1 MHMHHNQRAAI
12 DSTTR
17 HIELMFY
24 REREIKRA
32 VRLARENV
40 TGGHSGGSN
49 GHAFVSDPTALEG
62 IRLATELK
70 QVTLSDG
77 VVIKRPERWLRL
89 VSGVYEALDDISRRV
104 ATCKYHRR
112 ESWKAT
118 TVELGI
124 DRNTYYTIV
133 NDVRTL
139 AKMAA
144 CQLGLIKVIE

>member
-1 MHMHHNQRAAI
+1 MHHNQRAAI

-17 HIELMFY
+17 HIELVFY

-89 VSGVYEALDDISRRV
+89 VSGVYEVLDDISRRV
-104 ATCKYHRR
+104 ATYKYHRR

-144 CQLGLIKVIE
+144 CQLGLIRVIE

>member
-1 MHMHHNQRAAI
+1 MHHNQRAAI

-17 HIELMFY
+17 HIELVFY

-89 VSGVYEALDDISRRV
+89 VSGVYESLDDISRRV

-118 TVELGI
+118 TVELGL

-139 AKMAA
+139 AKI
-144 CQLGLIKVIE
+144 LPDHVD

>member
-1 MHMHHNQRAAI
+1 MHHNQRAAI

-104 ATCKYHRR
+104 ATRKYHRR

-144 CQLGLIKVIE
+144 CQLGLIRVIE

>member
-1 MHMHHNQRAAI
+1 MHHNQRAAI

-24 REREIKRA
+24 REKEIKRA

-40 TGGHSGGSN
+40 TGGHSGGGN

-89 VSGVYEALDDISRRV
+89 VDGVYEALDDISRRV
-104 ATCKYHRR
+104 ATCKYRRR
-112 ESWKAT
+112 ESWKST
-118 TVELGI
+118 TVEFGI

-139 AKMAA
+139 AKMGA
-144 CQLGLIKVIE
+144 CQLGLIRVI

>member
-1 MHMHHNQRAAI
+1 MHHNQRAAI

-77 VVIKRPERWLRL
+77 VVINRPERWLRL

-144 CQLGLIKVIE
+144 CQLGLIRVIE

>member
-1 MHMHHNQRAAI
+1 MHHNQRAAI

-49 GHAFVSDPTALEG
+49 GHAFVSDQTALEG

-104 ATCKYHRR
+104 ATRKYHRR

-118 TVELGI
+118 TVELGL

-144 CQLGLIKVIE
+144 CQLGLIRVI

>member
-1 MHMHHNQRAAI
+1 MHHNQRAAI

-24 REREIKRA
+24 REKEIRRA

-40 TGGHSGGSN
+40 AG

-118 TVELGI
+118 TVELGL

-144 CQLGLIKVIE
+144 CQLGLIRVI

>member
-1 MHMHHNQRAAI
+1 MHHNQRAAI

-40 TGGHSGGSN
+40 TG

-112 ESWKAT
+112 ESWKST
-118 TVELGI
+118 TVELGL

-144 CQLGLIKVIE
+144 CQLGLIRVI

>member
-1 MHMHHNQRAAI
+1 MHHNQRAAI

-17 HIELMFY
+17 HIELVFY

-89 VSGVYEALDDISRRV
+89 VSGVYEVLDDISRRV
-104 ATCKYHRR
+104 ATGKYHRR

-144 CQLGLIKVIE
+144 CQLGLIRVIE

>member
-1 MHMHHNQRAAI
+1 MHHNQRAAI

-24 REREIKRA
+24 REKEIRRA

-49 GHAFVSDPTALEG
+49 GHAFVSAPTALEG

-104 ATCKYHRR
+104 ATCKYNRR

-118 TVELGI
+118 TVELGL

-144 CQLGLIKVIE
+144 CQLGLIRVI

>member
-1 MHMHHNQRAAI
+1 MHHNQRAAI

-40 TGGHSGGSN
+40 TGDHSGGSN

-62 IRLATELK
+62 IRLTTELK

-104 ATCKYHRR
+104 ATRKYHRR

-118 TVELGI
+118 TVELGL

-144 CQLGLIKVIE
+144 CQLGLIRVI

>member
-1 MHMHHNQRAAI
+1 MHHNQRAAI

-17 HIELMFY
+17 HIELVFY

-40 TGGHSGGSN
+40 TGGSN

-89 VSGVYEALDDISRRV
+89 VSGVYEVLDDISRRV

>member
-1 MHMHHNQRAAI
+1 MHHNQRAAI

-17 HIELMFY
+17 HIELVFY

-70 QVTLSDG
+70 QVTLPDG

-89 VSGVYEALDDISRRV
+89 VSGVYEVLDDISRRV

-112 ESWKAT
+112 ESWKTT

>member
-1 MHMHHNQRAAI
+1 MAI
-12 DSTTR
+12 
-17 HIELMFY
+17 
-24 REREIKRA
+24 
-32 VRLARENV
+32 
-40 TGGHSGGSN
+40 
-49 GHAFVSDPTALEG
+49 AFVSAPTALEG

-89 VSGVYEALDDISRRV
+89 VSGVYEVLDDISRRV

-144 CQLGLIKVIE
+144 CQLGLIRVIE